1 MHLSRFFFCNIS
13 SVTVFVVLPHWNSNS
28 IIAEKANQKRTL
40 IKAVKADMSNEKE
53 ILRGKK
59 SVWLNFIWKVS
70 GFIKTTKQDK

>member
-13 SVTVFVVLPHWNSNS
+13 PVTVFVVLPHWNSNS

-40 IKAVKADMSNEKE
+40 IKAVKADMSIEKE
-53 ILRGKK
+53 ILRGKE
-59 SVWLNFIWKVS
+59 SVWLIFIWKVS